1 MKFKGLKEFVE
12 IINTTLNGFC
22 SDFQYKRKELLKMGS
37 ATNRDKLFIF
47 SADGRD
53 WVINPGGGT
62 ELQYHLFFR
71 DNKIGYGLGFNTQ
84 YVPFANKK
92 TPIEYIQPF
101 ANGFLSNIEL
111 QKRLFIDG
119 FVYLHG
125 DRSQL
130 ENLIHDNYVLIG
142 KEGNVNEINNGFE
155 INDDFFDQMIED
167 LKGILYKTYIEI
179 LNNMNSQTKL
189 NKKVDHFVNI
199 LMQKKQI
206 ILQGPPGTGKTYTAK
221 DIAEQII
228 TGNVS
233 NDKKEQGKY
242 LKNSDQFELV
252 QFHPSYTYEDFVRGI
267 AVKSDDGK
275 IKYETE
281 NKVFG
286 GLIQRANEGER
297 RAKIKNNLIN
307 IIKDY
312 GEELQVKIDDK
323 KEVLLSNSSRPLK
336 GFNGESFK
344 YTTLSNEKEIARYI
358 KVSEVVQCMLAKV
371 DNASE
376 VNEVLGTKTHG
387 GYLKALIDLIK
398 ESSEES
404 IDDLI
409 NQVNTYTY
417 DIKKKYVLI
426 VDEINRANL
435 PSVLGELIY
444 ALEYRDESVTSIYEV
459 EDHGKSIIIP
469 DNLFIIGTMNTADR
483 SVGHIDYAI
492 RRRFAFV
499 DVLPNPEIIKNEK
512 AKKLFELVSELFT
525 ETYLAS
531 DFEAKEVQL
540 GHSYFLLNEE
550 SELPDFEKLKFKL
563 DYEILPILNEY
574 VKDGLLLESAKEK
587 INEIES
593 FEC

>member
-199 LMQKKQI
+199 LM
-206 ILQGPPGTGKTYTAK
+206 
-221 DIAEQII
+221 
-228 TGNVS
+228 
-233 NDKKEQGKY
+233 
-242 LKNSDQFELV
+242 
-252 QFHPSYTYEDFVRGI
+252 
-267 AVKSDDGK
+267 
-275 IKYETE
+275 
-281 NKVFG
+281 
-286 GLIQRANEGER
+286 
-297 RAKIKNNLIN
+297 
-307 IIKDY
+307 
-312 GEELQVKIDDK
+312 
-323 KEVLLSNSSRPLK
+323 
-336 GFNGESFK
+336 
-344 YTTLSNEKEIARYI
+344 
-358 KVSEVVQCMLAKV
+358 
-371 DNASE
+371 
-376 VNEVLGTKTHG
+376 
-387 GYLKALIDLIK
+387 
-398 ESSEES
+398 
-404 IDDLI
+404 
-409 NQVNTYTY
+409 
-417 DIKKKYVLI
+417 
-426 VDEINRANL
+426 
-435 PSVLGELIY
+435 
-444 ALEYRDESVTSIYEV
+444 
-459 EDHGKSIIIP
+459 
-469 DNLFIIGTMNTADR
+469 
-483 SVGHIDYAI
+483 
-492 RRRFAFV
+492 
-499 DVLPNPEIIKNEK
+499 
-512 AKKLFELVSELFT
+512 
-525 ETYLAS
+525 
-531 DFEAKEVQL
+531 
-540 GHSYFLLNEE
+540 
-550 SELPDFEKLKFKL
+550 
-563 DYEILPILNEY
+563 
-574 VKDGLLLESAKEK
+574 
-587 INEIES
+587 
-593 FEC
+593 